1 MTERIVSSRLP
12 LCVPPGCRGPRP
24 TSREFPINS
33 LIKVDRLAAFA
44 RKRARMWNMI
54 KRAGDRSETDV
65 SSSTLFL
72 FSTKLSAQTFSLSSI
87 LFFSLSF
94 HRSSSRFH
102 SASTIV
108 ITLFR
113 LTSSK
118 FLETSNDNDGG
129 EGGKGGG
136 GRGKRMGVLASRKN
150 PLIRRSG
157 FR

>member
-1 MTERIVSSRLP
+1 MEHDKKGGGSVGNGCLELDSVSI
-12 LCVPPGCRGPRP
+12 
-24 TSREFPINS
+24 FY
-33 LIKVDRLAAFA
+33 
-44 RKRARMWNMI
+44 
-54 KRAGDRSETDV
+54 
-65 SSSTLFL
+65 
-72 FSTKLSAQTFSLSSI
+72 QTFRPNFLSFFHP
-87 LFFSLSF
+87 FFSLPF
-94 HRSSSRFH
+94 YRSSSRFH

-150 PLIRRSG
+150 PLIRRSE

>member
-1 MTERIVSSRLP
+1 
-12 LCVPPGCRGPRP
+12 
-24 TSREFPINS
+24 
-33 LIKVDRLAAFA
+33 
-44 RKRARMWNMI
+44 MI

-87 LFFSLSF
+87 PFFSLPF

-129 EGGKGGG
+129 EGGKGGE
-136 GRGKRMGVLASRKN
+136 RGKRMGFLASRKN

>member
-1 MTERIVSSRLP
+1 
-12 LCVPPGCRGPRP
+12 
-24 TSREFPINS
+24 
-33 LIKVDRLAAFA
+33 
-44 RKRARMWNMI
+44 MWNMI

-87 LFFSLSF
+87 LFFSLPF

-129 EGGKGGG
+129 EGGKGG
-136 GRGKRMGVLASRKN
+136 RGKRREN
-150 PLIRRSG
+150 ERSSFAEKSFDSA
-157 FR
+157 FRISLKIDGERARGPRTRISSPTTARSLFVYLFTHV

>member
-1 MTERIVSSRLP
+1 
-12 LCVPPGCRGPRP
+12 
-24 TSREFPINS
+24 
-33 LIKVDRLAAFA
+33 
-44 RKRARMWNMI
+44 MI

-87 LFFSLSF
+87 LFFSLPF

-118 FLETSNDNDGG
+118 FLEMTMTGAREEREEEG
-129 EGGKGGG
+129 EE
-136 GRGKRMGVLASRKN
+136 REWA
-150 PLIRRSG
+150 
-157 FR
+157 F